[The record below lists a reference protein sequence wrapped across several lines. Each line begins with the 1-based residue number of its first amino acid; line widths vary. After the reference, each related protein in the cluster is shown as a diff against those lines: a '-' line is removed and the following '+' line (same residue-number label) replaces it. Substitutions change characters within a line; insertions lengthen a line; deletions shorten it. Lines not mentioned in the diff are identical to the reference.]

1 MAVPA
6 AATLRLSTSS
16 PNPLLTSQDEH
27 AIHSKD
33 DKDLESV
40 GSNSDNNTL
49 PLHSPWTFWL
59 DRSLPGTTAAE
70 CESNLKKIYT
80 VETVQNFWR
89 VYNNIPGV
97 SSLPLRCTYHMM
109 RGERRPLWE
118 EESNAKGGVWKLK
131 VPKEFTPAVW
141 KELLLAT
148 IGEQFTDYCAS
159 GDEVVGVSISV
170 RDREDVFQV
179 WNGNASRA
187 PDANVLG
194 RIHELLPQISFKAVF
209 YKPHQEHHAFEGA
222 GQDISNAS
230 GVQMHETGSDQIRHS
245 SPPLHAAHWS
255 PAEYEDH
262 LSRSFSHTLPPE
274 APRVSVSVSM
284 MTPPAEAP
292 QQLQQTS
299 AQQSVLSPQQLQAL
313 LQQQQKALMLHQI
326 QEVFKN
332 QQEQLNIQLMQQKNA
347 GMVNQEQMAIQQ
359 QLLQVQQQHLLN
371 LQRQGLLSVLPNG
384 LGDLQ
389 GGHALYGNGM
399 CKWPGCESVF
409 GDYQSFLKHLN
420 TEHTLDDKSTAQCR
434 VQMQVVQQ
442 LELQLKKDKER
453 LQAMM
458 AHLKSSEIKQAQ
470 AGHAVSNGSFSQAT
484 LPKGPLPMSLSQS
497 ATAPTTPLTPLSDSP
512 GVLTPNSMFGGTP
525 VRRRYSRSMSQDIVD
540 NKEFYLSTE
549 VRPPFTYAS
558 LIRQAIYDS
567 PRRQLTLNEIY
578 NWFTRTFAYFRR
590 NAATWKNAVRH
601 NLSLHKCFV
610 RLENVKGA
618 VWTVDEIEFHRR
630 RPQKTTGSGSSM
642 MKSPQNLPGQS
653 LLRSLPQSGLPDC
666 NIPFYNPAS
675 MGSIPM
681 HSLPHVLQEQMN
693 GAFPY
698 AAGYQSDSSS
708 TTQSPPQGF
717 IKEEQDDEEICDN
730 FPSFELS
737 ESHEDEEE
745 DDEGDEEDDE
755 GDEGGRSPPGGPAH
769 RGGPP

>member
-1 MAVPA
+1 
-6 AATLRLSTSS
+6 
-16 PNPLLTSQDEH
+16 
-27 AIHSKD
+27 
-33 DKDLESV
+33 
-40 GSNSDNNTL
+40 
-49 PLHSPWTFWL
+49 
-59 DRSLPGTTAAE
+59 
-70 CESNLKKIYT
+70 
-80 VETVQNFWR
+80 
-89 VYNNIPGV
+89 
-97 SSLPLRCTYHMM
+97 
-109 RGERRPLWE
+109 
-118 EESNAKGGVWKLK
+118 
-131 VPKEFTPAVW
+131 
-141 KELLLAT
+141 
-148 IGEQFTDYCAS
+148 
-159 GDEVVGVSISV
+159 
-170 RDREDVFQV
+170 
-179 WNGNASRA
+179 
-187 PDANVLG
+187 
-194 RIHELLPQISFKAVF
+194 
-209 YKPHQEHHAFEGA
+209 
-222 GQDISNAS
+222 
-230 GVQMHETGSDQIRHS
+230 MHETGSDQIRHN
-245 SPPLHAAHWS
+245 SPPLHTAHWS
-255 PAEYEDH
+255 PAEYEDQ
-262 LSRSFSHTLPPE
+262 LSRSCNHTLPPQ
-274 APRVSVSVSM
+274 APRVPVSVSM

-292 QQLQQTS
+292 QQLQQT
-299 AQQSVLSPQQLQAL
+299 AAQQQSVLSPQQLQAL
-313 LQQQQKALMLHQI
+313 LQQQQKALMLHQQQI

-347 GMVNQEQMAIQQ
+347 GMVNQELTAQQMAIQQ

-384 LGDLQ
+384 LTASQGCENGNSLSPGGESRESSCQPASANGTHSSLHRKKESVSLDDLSS
-389 GGHALYGNGM
+389 HALYGNGM

-409 GDYQSFLKHLN
+409 VDHQAFLKHLN

-470 AGHAVSNGSFSQAT
+470 SGNAAADGSFSQAT
-484 LPKGPLPMSLSQS
+484 PPRGPPPRGPPPVSLSQS
-497 ATAPTTPLTPLSDSP
+497 ATAPTTPLTPLADSP
-512 GVLTPNSMFGGTP
+512 AVLTPSGMFGGGGTP

-630 RPQKTTGSGSSM
+630 RPQKTTGSGGVPKRLSLCSHPPPP
-642 MKSPQNLPGQS
+642 PQG
-653 LLRSLPQSGLPDC
+653 GLPDC

-698 AAGYQSDSSS
+698 AAGYQSDSSA
-708 TTQSPPQGF
+708 TQSPPQAF
-717 IKEEQDDEEICDN
+717 IKEELEDEVICAN
-730 FPSFELS
+730 FSGFEFS
-737 ESHEDEEE
+737 ESH
-745 DDEGDEEDDE
+745 DDDD
-755 GDEGGRSPPGGPAH
+755 DDDSHSPAPPHRMIPGADHHLNSPGPQH
-769 RGGPP
+769 LQLDRMPSL